1 MRPGPSSFKED
12 PAPRP
17 PHWAHGGQQ
26 PAPHFRLVIVP
37 DVPLGTTVGVGFQ
50 KSARASDR
58 Q

>member
-1 MRPGPSSFKED
+1 MRPGHSSFKED
-12 PAPRP
+12 PAPRL

-26 PAPHFRLVIVP
+26 PAPTS
-37 DVPLGTTVGVGFQ
+37 DSSSLGTTVGVGFQ